1 MENLNCLRAR
11 LSFLFLLFTG
21 PFLRDL
27 KSRGTYSP
35 ATISALEHPKCEEL
49 NPNLVAALIFQLHVE
64 KERDGAILVFLPGW
78 EDISKV
84 NALLTSEGKSRFFLH
99 NADIFPLHSL
109 LPTAN
114 QRQVFLRPTR
124 PNVRK
129 IVLATNIAETSI
141 TIGQVCHQRF

>member
-1 MENLNCLRAR
+1 MIINIL
-11 LSFLFLLFTG
+11 LFLTIG

-27 KSRGTYSP
+27 KSRGTYSR

-84 NALLTSEGKSRFFLH
+84 NTLLTSAGKSRFFLH
-99 NADIFPLHSL
+99 NAKIFPLHSL

-114 QRQVFLRPTR
+114 QREVFQRP
-124 PNVRK
+124 PPDIRK

-141 TIGQVCHQRF
+141 TIGQFCHQHSQFIN